1 MTSRTLAALLATAM
15 MVMGARAED
24 ASTVDVPCGPLSDMK
39 DAGKYRVLTHDEWT
53 AARVAFFLNANTP
66 TALPPGDSA
75 MVKDNG
81 DGSAELVFVDGDSA
95 CAPMRLVGE
104 GVNML
109 KQIRDKVIM
118 HPKGSM

>member
-1 MTSRTLAALLATAM
+1 MKKVALLAISM
-15 MVMGARAED
+15 MVMNARAED

-39 DAGKYRVLTHDEWT
+39 DAGKYRVLTHDEWI

-95 CAPMRLVGE
+95 CSPMRLVGE
-104 GVNML
+104 GVHL
-109 KQIRDKVIM
+109 LDQIRKGVISHAPGRM
-118 HPKGSM
+118 